1 MIEIAV
7 PGYKTLKLK
16 YIVLDYN
23 GTMAIDGR
31 LIAGVKERLTEL
43 SDNLE
48 IHVLTADTF
57 GKVRSALEG
66 FNAELSILPLEK
78 QDEGKLHYIQKLGP
92 GFTVCIGNGRNDRL
106 MIAAAA
112 LGITVVQE
120 EGAAFDTLKAADV
133 VCTGIVS
140 ALELLLNPLRLVAS
154 LRC

>member
-31 LIAGVKERLTEL
+31 LIAGVKDRLAEL

-66 FNAELSILPLEK
+66 FEAKLSILPLEK
-78 QDEGKLHYIQKLGP
+78 QDAGKLHYIQKLGP
-92 GFTVCIGNGRNDRL
+92 ESTVCIGNGRNDQL

-120 EGAAFDTLKAADV
+120 EGAAFETLQAADV
-133 VCTGIVS
+133 VCTGIVP
-140 ALELLLNPLRLVAS
+140 ALELLLNPLRLVAT

>member
-7 PGYKTLKLK
+7 PGHKTLKLK

-23 GTMAIDGR
+23 GTMAVDGR
-31 LIAGVKERLTEL
+31 LIDGVKERLAEL
-43 SDNLE
+43 SDKLA

-66 FNAELSILPLEK
+66 FAAELSILPLEK
-78 QDEGKLHYIQKLGP
+78 QDVGKLNYIQKLGAE
-92 GFTVCIGNGRNDRL
+92 FAVCIGNGRNDRL
-106 MIAAAA
+106 MIATAA

-120 EGAAFDTLKAADV
+120 EGAAFETLKAADV
-133 VCTGIVS
+133 VCTGIVP
-140 ALELLLNPLRLVAS
+140 ALELLLNPLRLVAT

>member
-1 MIEIAV
+1 MIEITV
-7 PGYKTLKLK
+7 PGHKTLKLK
-16 YIVLDYN
+16 HIVLDYN

-31 LIAGVKERLTEL
+31 LIAGVKERLTAL
-43 SDNLE
+43 SDKLE

-66 FNAELSILPLEK
+66 FEAKLSILPLDK
-78 QDEGKLHYIQKLGP
+78 QDAGKLRYVQQLGP
-92 GFTVCIGNGRNDRL
+92 DVTVCIGNGRNDRL

-120 EGAAFDTLKAADV
+120 EGAAFETLKAADV

-140 ALELLLNPLRLVAS
+140 ALGLLLNPLRLVAT

>member
-7 PGYKTLKLK
+7 PGHKTLKLK

-23 GTMAIDGR
+23 GTMAVDGR
-31 LIAGVKERLTEL
+31 LIDGVKERLAEL
-43 SDNLE
+43 SDKLA

-66 FNAELSILPLEK
+66 FEAELSILPLEK
-78 QDEGKLHYIQKLGP
+78 QDVGKLNYIQKLGAE
-92 GFTVCIGNGRNDRL
+92 FAVCIGNGRNDRL
-106 MIAAAA
+106 MIATAA

-120 EGAAFDTLKAADV
+120 EGAAFETLKAADV
-133 VCTGIVS
+133 VCTGIVP
-140 ALELLLNPLRLVAS
+140 ALELLLNPLRLVAT

>member
-1 MIEIAV
+1 MIEIDV
-7 PGYKTLKLK
+7 PGLKTLKLK

-31 LIAGVKERLTEL
+31 LIHGVKERLIEL
-43 SDNLE
+43 SDKLE

-57 GKVRSALEG
+57 GKVRSALKN
-66 FNAELSILPLEK
+66 FNAKLSILPLDK
-78 QDEGKLHYIQKLGP
+78 QDVGKLHYIQKLDP
-92 GFTVCIGNGRNDRL
+92 VFTVCVGNGRNDRL
-106 MIAAAA
+106 MIEAAA
-112 LGITVVQE
+112 LGITVIQE
-120 EGAAFDTLKAADV
+120 EGAAFETLQAADV